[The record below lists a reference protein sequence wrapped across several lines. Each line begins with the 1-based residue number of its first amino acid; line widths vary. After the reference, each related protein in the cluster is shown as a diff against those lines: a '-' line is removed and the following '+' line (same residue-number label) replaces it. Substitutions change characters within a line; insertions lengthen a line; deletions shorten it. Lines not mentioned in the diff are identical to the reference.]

1 MADDNGD
8 MVDDSGGRV
17 AVTSGGDPSDGR
29 EDQTAVDKDPSS
41 IAAMFDTVARR
52 YDLVNDLLSLGQDR
66 LWRRAVA
73 RAVAARPGERVLDLA
88 AGTGTSSLAFT
99 ASGASCVAC
108 DFSLGMLR
116 EGRRRYGSRLVYV
129 AGDALA
135 LPFADGV
142 FDVVTMSFGLRNVA
156 DVDAALRECLRVARR
171 GGRLVICEFS
181 TPTPRLVRWGYDAY
195 LRLVPAIGARFGSNP
210 GSYRYLAASI
220 RGWPDQRTLATRIA
234 AAGWEKVA
242 WRNLSLGVV
251 SIHRAIKP

>member
-73 RAVAARPGERVLDLA
+73 RGVAARPGERVLDLA
-88 AGTGTSSLAFT
+88 AGTGTSALAFT
-99 ASGASCVAC
+99 ASGADCVAC

-116 EGRRRYGSRLVYV
+116 TGARRLRARDGGEQEGRLPGRPGGSGPAQ
-129 AGDALA
+129 AGPAQA
-135 LPFADGV
+135 GLP
-142 FDVVTMSFGLRNVA
+142 R
-156 DVDAALRECLRVARR
+156 
-171 GGRLVICEFS
+171 
-181 TPTPRLVRWGYDAY
+181 PRLYGPWGSGPWGSGPWGSG
-195 LRLVPAIGARFGSNP
+195 LIRRQIG
-210 GSYRYLAASI
+210 
-220 RGWPDQRTLATRIA
+220 
-234 AAGWEKVA
+234 
-242 WRNLSLGVV
+242 
-251 SIHRAIKP
+251 RAHV